1 METVNRWRA
10 SNFERGAVEDV
21 LADDVE
27 WVVPNSG
34 GVSRVRGIDAVLEW
48 YASGGAADEL
58 LPDESLDFSE
68 ERGELEDFGDG
79 RVGSLNR
86 LIYTSKESGEVA
98 YVKTHRLVY
107 TVRDGKIV
115 RYELENVDESE
126 LERAPVRLTRHFW
139 RLIGS
144 SRYARRTETRFRNSD
159 SRPAGSP
166 ASTAA
171 LMSLANI
178 SCTSRRGK
186 WPCGVSWRPLC
197 SGAS

>member
-1 METVNRWRA
+1 M
-10 SNFERGAVEDV
+10 
-21 LADDVE
+21 
-27 WVVPNSG
+27 
-34 GVSRVRGIDAVLEW
+34 RGIDAVLEW

-115 RYELENVDESE
+115 RYELENLASPNANALRPTDG
-126 LERAPVRLTRHFW
+126 LLA
-139 RLIGS
+139 LIGS
-144 SRYARRTETRFRNSD
+144 SRYTRRTETRLRNSD

-186 WPCGVSWRPLC
+186 
-197 SGAS
+197 